1 MSMSTTLRAHRPR
14 VPSMLPISTY
24 DGQEPGISNLLENL
38 YLDNNRELQ
47 QDFGPHVHEG
57 PIRRRNA
64 TRHSFTSRD
73 GTTRRTEASLIANLT
88 SHSEAVTG
96 LAVSP
101 DHMFFVSSSDDKTV
115 KVWDTARLERN
126 VTSKPRHTYG
136 QHHARVKCVC
146 ILEGVHCFAS
156 AADDGSLHVVRVHI
170 TQSGALPKYN
180 KLQVIREHR
189 VDTIGEY
196 ITCMTH
202 YNTDSSSNLVY
213 ATTHSNIVVL
223 DLRTMRILQIMENP
237 RHHGSITALC
247 IDRKRAWI
255 VVGTSTGV
263 LTLWD
268 KRFGLLLRSW
278 YVGVTVSGRSARI
291 HQCVV
296 HPTKGRGKWIMVT
309 VNASKKPTDRT
320 YSNLVEVWDIENAV
334 LVETFVMRVGSPS
347 DPIPEPHEMT
357 GVDAEPSP
365 AAAIAAL
372 VRSRNSSN
380 SESVDRQPSR
390 NTFSDE
396 LIPSPAP
403 DVRALV
409 VGLDFGGYSMAH
421 RSEYGEMVADS
432 SPSGRSATRGFMI
445 TGSEDRKIRLWDLGK
460 LERTT
465 VLSGLESE
473 TEKPSYETLTVGTA
487 SAFVETWPPTLNG
500 GQSNRPPQRIS
511 LITNNQQSLLK
522 SHQDVVTV
530 LACIDSPFRGGII
543 SGDRA
548 GVIKVWRVE
557 QVDH

>member
-1 MSMSTTLRAHRPR
+1 MR
-14 VPSMLPISTY
+14 V
-24 DGQEPGISNLLENL
+24 
-38 YLDNNRELQ
+38 LQ
-47 QDFGPHVHEG
+47 
-57 PIRRRNA
+57 
-64 TRHSFTSRD
+64 T
-73 GTTRRTEASLIANLT
+73 
-88 SHSEAVTG
+88 
-96 LAVSP
+96 
-101 DHMFFVSSSDDKTV
+101 
-115 KVWDTARLERN
+115 
-126 VTSKPRHTYG
+126 
-136 QHHARVKCVC
+136 
-146 ILEGVHCFAS
+146 
-156 AADDGSLHVVRVHI
+156 
-170 TQSGALPKYN
+170 
-180 KLQVIREHR
+180 
-189 VDTIGEY
+189 
-196 ITCMTH
+196 
-202 YNTDSSSNLVY
+202 
-213 ATTHSNIVVL
+213 
-223 DLRTMRILQIMENP
+223 MENP

-309 VNASKKPTDRT
+309 VNTSKKPTDRA

-372 VRSRNSSN
+372 VRSQNSGN
-380 SESVDRQPSR
+380 SESVARQPSR

-421 RSEYGEMVADS
+421 RSEYGEMIADS

-465 VLSGLESE
+465 ILSGLESE
-473 TEKPSYETLTVGTA
+473 NEKPSYE
-487 SAFVETWPPTLNG
+487 
-500 GQSNRPPQRIS
+500 
-511 LITNNQQSLLK
+511 
-522 SHQDVVTV
+522 
-530 LACIDSPFRGGII
+530 
-543 SGDRA
+543 
-548 GVIKVWRVE
+548 
-557 QVDH
+557 